1 MVPNITPTSCPGPLP
16 PWCGNSVLLTIHL
29 IGKNRENTEYHVLL
43 TSGRGET
50 CYAWG
55 SIDGEAFSVPINF

>member
-29 IGKNRENTEYHVLL
+29 IGKNRENTEYHGVLFYL
-43 TSGRGET
+43 LLEGEKHVMLG
-50 CYAWG
+50 A
-55 SIDGEAFSVPINF
+55 A